1 MASLHILS
9 AFYLFATG
17 IFNIHYVKISKESI
31 AFCLLCLFSF
41 FWQIGNFFLL
51 TTQDQ
56 LEGLFFSKFCYAF
69 IIFIPTI
76 LYHFLAIVCQSNK
89 DIKFIYTSYVISF
102 FLLIILITSDLF
114 INGIYEYNW
123 GYYPKSSYFH
133 YIHILQTIIVILR
146 ALILPIKEI
155 IQKNNKHSMS
165 YYLCAIVI
173 YVFSSLDY
181 LANFGIDMQPIAA
194 FFISISLTIINCGII
209 EGFILNTTIK
219 NVKYYGHKIA
229 NTTRESLKSID
240 KMSSII
246 RDNFK
251 DSKNIYNIDIRQD
264 VASIPINNYKDGM
277 MFLDLMSRSSKQGYN
292 IINLIINNLGKEE
305 IEISKIEKIEIS
317 KIIDNII
324 LQYHLEDKDL
334 DLIHCSIK
342 RNFSFLGDR
351 HLFTYV
357 IFNLLKN
364 ALIYRGK
371 IEIYTSQS
379 NNYNLL
385 FFRNYKSY
393 IIESDINF
401 IFNDSKN
408 KNEFSLGLPFCK
420 KIMNKFNGDIECSS
434 RKEGQEKWTEFKLS
448 FPVIK

>member
-1 MASLHILS
+1 
-9 AFYLFATG
+9 
-17 IFNIHYVKISKESI
+17 
-31 AFCLLCLFSF
+31 
-41 FWQIGNFFLL
+41 
-51 TTQDQ
+51 
-56 LEGLFFSKFCYAF
+56 
-69 IIFIPTI
+69 
-76 LYHFLAIVCQSNK
+76 
-89 DIKFIYTSYVISF
+89 
-102 FLLIILITSDLF
+102 
-114 INGIYEYNW
+114 
-123 GYYPKSSYFH
+123 
-133 YIHILQTIIVILR
+133 
-146 ALILPIKEI
+146 
-155 IQKNNKHSMS
+155 
-165 YYLCAIVI
+165 
-173 YVFSSLDY
+173 
-181 LANFGIDMQPIAA
+181 
-194 FFISISLTIINCGII
+194 
-209 EGFILNTTIK
+209 
-219 NVKYYGHKIA
+219 
-229 NTTRESLKSID
+229 
-240 KMSSII
+240 MSSII